1 MKRAGVAG
9 DPIAHSLSPVL
20 HRAAYA
26 DLGVDLSYDLL
37 PTPQEKLDELLDSL
51 DASWAGISLTMPH
64 KQAVIPRLD
73 MVDGLAKTVGA
84 VNTVCVQPTG
94 NMLVGFNTDVAGIVS
109 AVREVSPEPV
119 SSCLI
124 LGGRATAS
132 STLAAAVE
140 LGTRNLTIAARN
152 HGGPGSALT
161 AATRMNLSP
170 ELMRFDPDTI
180 AARAERSSLL
190 VSTVPAGV
198 ADRVAEELAAR
209 QPDLSHLT
217 VLDVVYEP
225 WPSRLTAVAG
235 ELGARIV
242 PGWLMLVHQAA
253 RQVRLFTGRMP
264 RVEVMKRALEEELA
278 RR

>member
-26 DLGVDLSYDLL
+26 DLGVDISYDLL
-37 PTPQEKLDELLDSL
+37 PTRAEELDDLLGRLDE
-51 DASWAGISLTMPH
+51 SWAGISLTMPH
-64 KQAVIPRLD
+64 KQAVMARLD
-73 MVDGLAKTVGA
+73 MIDGLAKTVGA

-109 AVREVSPEPV
+109 AVREVRPGPV
-119 SSCLI
+119 TSCLI

-140 LGTRNLTIAARN
+140 LGTRDLTIAARN

-170 ELMRFDPDTI
+170 ELMRFDPAAI

-198 ADRVAEELAAR
+198 ADTVADELSAR
-209 QPDLSHLT
+209 GADLSHLA
-217 VLDVVYEP
+217 VLDVVYDP
-225 WPSRLTAVAG
+225 WPSRLIQVAG
-235 ELGARIV
+235 DLGATVV

-264 RVEVMKRALEEELA
+264 STEVMTSALLEELQS
-278 RR
+278 R